1 MSRCVCSQ
9 ALSHPLSVDA
19 QACRVGVHL
28 PVLTVLPTL
37 HVPKETIVYRD
48 RVVEVIVEKAVPYEV
63 IKYIE
68 VTEPRMIICSQ
79 RESQSCCAC

>member
-1 MSRCVCSQ
+1 M
-9 ALSHPLSVDA
+9 
-19 QACRVGVHL
+19 
-28 PVLTVLPTL
+28 LTVLPTL
-37 HVPKETIVYRD
+37 QVPKETIVYRD

-79 RESQSCCAC
+79 RESPSRCAC

>member
-1 MSRCVCSQ
+1 VQGLCT
-9 ALSHPLSVDA
+9 
-19 QACRVGVHL
+19 

-37 HVPKETIVYRD
+37 QVPKETIVYRD

-68 VTEPRMIICSQ
+68 VTEQRMIICSQ
-79 RESQSCCAC
+79 RESPSRCAG